1 MSYLLAVILFWK
13 KKSHINREQ
22 KYFYFIYN
30 HKDLRME
37 CVCLWNPAHLFQPGV
52 ILDHNPHF
60 LFTMIFSSPGLMSWT
75 ITLLLKTKRS
85 CATPVNSLQ
94 CSGVPQCTDWETNV
108 LGWPESSFGFLVR
121 CHRKAQTDFLASPI
135 FTKFLLLT
143 PLHRISQVLQSHSQ
157 SCSVSYQIKAP
168 EGAAKWLHVFT
179 RSEQA

>member
-1 MSYLLAVILFWK
+1 MVWWRNWNYLKLAVFAVFNKGIVKLCF
-13 KKSHINREQ
+13 
-22 KYFYFIYN
+22 
-30 HKDLRME
+30 LRMFYIA
-37 CVCLWNPAHLFQPGV
+37 CG
-52 ILDHNPHF
+52 
-60 LFTMIFSSPGLMSWT
+60 
-75 ITLLLKTKRS
+75 
-85 CATPVNSLQ
+85 TPVNSLQ

-179 RSEQA
+179 LRAILTVHLWKAAKRVPGH